1 MQVAAAVATEAVKET
16 AKETAKGFAAD
27 AAKEVIKGAVRA
39 TRYQTGLFLDT
50 LSLLRQLNQWSLV
63 FLLFLAEFS
72 MCTFLIAPF
81 PIALRTKAVEFL
93 SNMWKNNPRV
103 RIVTKTVMGVVFVFF
118 LDALRQMYLLHLI
131 EVEPGL
137 ESVEMFGESN
147 RSLLQAERNAF
158 LCGCTLYMFF
168 MLHRFHSMLDN
179 IKQLEARLVTV
190 DKSGTATE
198 VHLQKGPALGETFEG
213 REFRQR
219 IPRETS
225 AM

>member
-1 MQVAAAVATEAVKET
+1 
-16 AKETAKGFAAD
+16 
-27 AAKEVIKGAVRA
+27 
-39 TRYQTGLFLDT
+39 
-50 LSLLRQLNQWSLV
+50 
-63 FLLFLAEFS
+63 

-81 PIALRTKAVEFL
+81 PIALRTAVIENL
-93 SNMWKNNPRV
+93 SNIWKTYPRARV
-103 RIVTKTVMGVVFVFF
+103 VTKTLIGVVFVLF

-137 ESVEMFGESN
+137 EAIEQIGESN

-158 LCGCTLYMFF
+158 LCGCTLYLFF

-198 VHLQKGPALGETFEG
+198 VHLQKGPLSEELEG
-213 REFRQR
+213 REFRKR
-219 IPRETS
+219 IPRETA

>member
-1 MQVAAAVATEAVKET
+1 MQVAAAVATEAAKET
-16 AKETAKGFAAD
+16 AKETAKGLAAD
-27 AAKEVIKGAVRA
+27 AAKEVLKGAVRA

-81 PIALRTKAVEFL
+81 PIAWRTAAVQNL
-93 SNMWKNNPRV
+93 SNMWRTYPKARV
-103 RIVTKTVMGVVFVFF
+103 VTKTLMGVVFVLF

-179 IKQLEARLVTV
+179 IQQLEARLVTV
-190 DKSGTATE
+190 DKSGVATE
-198 VHLQKGPALGETFEG
+198 VHLQKGTLLGEKFEG

-219 IPRETS
+219 IPHETS